1 MRLLDQIQA
10 ACTPEQIAK
19 RDDAA
24 IAAAVNLIRKTAIAS
39 RQIGFG
45 LVLDALG
52 ADDGASV
59 LDKIDS
65 LRPSVPRL
73 KYVWILLE
81 KGELDVGLTS
91 VRSGLDELV
100 DVAMTQAQAD
110 RLKALAEVSDP
121 VSVSDVS
128 GALNGVK

>member
-1 MRLLDQIQA
+1 MKLIEQIQA

-24 IAAAVNLIRKTAIAS
+24 IAAAVNLIRKPAIAS

-45 LVLDALG
+45 MVLDALG
-52 ADDGASV
+52 ADEGAAV

-81 KGELDVGLTS
+81 KGELDVGLPS
-91 VRSGLDELV
+91 VRSGLDALV
-100 DVAMTQAQAD
+100 DVAMTDAQAAK
-110 RLKALAEVSDP
+110 LKALAEVSDP

-128 GALNGVK
+128 DVLNGVK

>member
-1 MRLLDQIQA
+1 MTLLQQIQE
-10 ACTPEQIAK
+10 ACAPEQIAK

-24 IAAAVNLIRKTAIAS
+24 IAAAVNLIRNPAIAS

-45 LVLDALG
+45 MVLDALG
-52 ADDGASV
+52 SDEGAAV

-81 KGELDVGLTS
+81 KGELDVGLPS
-91 VRSGLDELV
+91 VRSGLDALV
-100 DVAMTQAQAD
+100 DVAMTDAQAAK
-110 RLKALAEVSDP
+110 LKALAEVSDP

-128 GALNGVK
+128 NALNGVA